1 MRRHHLIRLKLL
13 LRKRKRTSMQMISVS
28 KGNGKRRII
37 YSPSTEERKVLAP
50 HTDQLRI
57 LQEHLLDDCVHGFR
71 VKRSPITNALPHLN
85 KDYTL
90 SFDLADFFDS
100 VTKRHL
106 WNILPVNM
114 IREIRGGGVLY
125 KDAPRQGLPTSPFV
139 ANIAA
144 VALDRDVRSSLALL
158 TTEVVYTRY
167 ADDLSFSWNGDRSLH
182 EWLRKEVKRVVESHR
197 FLLAKGKTH
206 LQSAKSGRRVIC
218 GVAVDHELHARREAR
233 RRLRAATHRVN
244 LIHQTRN
251 LSQALAGST
260 VVKQDIKLAHRQ
272 MVGLTAWC
280 SMKLPKEMK

>member
-1 MRRHHLIRLKLL
+1 MR
-13 LRKRKRTSMQMISVS
+13 MISVS
-28 KGNGKRRII
+28 KGKGKWRII
-37 YSPSTEERKVLAP
+37 YSPNAEERSTLAP
-50 HTDQLRI
+50 HVDRLRI

-71 VKRSPITNALPHLN
+71 VKRSPIKNALPHLN

-90 SFDLADFFDS
+90 SFDLANFFDS
-100 VTKRHL
+100 VNEWHL
-106 WNILPVNM
+106 RDTIPDFMRTEL
-114 IREIRGGGVLY
+114 RLGGVLY
-125 KDAPRQGLPTSPFV
+125 MGAPRQGLPTSPFV

-144 VALDRDVRSSLALL
+144 VALDRDVRSSLSLL
-158 TTEVVYTRY
+158 TTTEVVYTRY

-206 LQSAKSGRRVIC
+206 LQSAKAGRRVIC

-233 RRLRAATHRVN
+233 RRLRAATHRVH
-244 LIHQTRN
+244 LIQQTRN

-280 SMKLPKEMK
+280 SMTLPKEMK